1 MIDVAPPSTGGLVY
15 LVDDEP
21 GMLVALTRLL
31 QTEGFTVRSFSSARD
46 FLAAYQ
52 PTESACLVLD
62 VAMPDQDGF
71 DLQQRLSADEHSIPI
86 IFLTGHGDIP
96 MCVRAIKSGAQDFLT
111 KPVDADVLLGAIRE
125 TLAGAAA
132 RTANHTATV
141 ELKTRLATLTA
152 REREVMEHVVAGKLN
167 REIAADLGTQVQTI
181 KIHRMRMMEKMA
193 CKSVADLVRAAQSV
207 GVNQAR

>member
-1 MIDVAPPSTGGLVY
+1 MIDIAPPSTGGLVY

-71 DLQQRLSADEHSIPI
+71 ELQQSLSADEHSIPI

-141 ELKTRLATLTA
+141 ELKARLATLTA

-167 REIAADLGTQVQTI
+167 KEIAAG
-181 KIHRMRMMEKMA
+181 A
-193 CKSVADLVRAAQSV
+193 SV
-207 GVNQAR
+207 GWR

>member
-1 MIDVAPPSTGGLVY
+1 MNDVAPPSTGGLVY

-31 QTEGFTVRSFSSARD
+31 RTEGYTVRSYSSARD

-71 DLQQRLSADEHSIPI
+71 ELQQRLSADEHSIPI

-125 TLAGAAA
+125 TLAGGAA

-141 ELKTRLATLTA
+141 ELKARLATLTA

-167 REIAADLGTQVQTI
+167 KEIAADLGTQVQTI

-207 GVNQAR
+207 GVHQAR